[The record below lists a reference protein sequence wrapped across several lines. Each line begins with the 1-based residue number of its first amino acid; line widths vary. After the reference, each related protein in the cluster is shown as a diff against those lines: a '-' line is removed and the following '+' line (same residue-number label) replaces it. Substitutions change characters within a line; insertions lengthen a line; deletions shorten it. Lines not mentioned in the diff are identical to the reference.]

1 MSILISGPLNFSADV
16 MKWVS
21 TDVSWKWQH
30 VSLLPGWCS
39 LLVYRCVAWCT
50 HRMAHCH
57 LIKYHSCFDREA
69 LIESL
74 VSFIKLCVIVV
85 WNFFP
90 LFTPQ
95 PISLALMEYVSS
107 WILCNQEKRR
117 GGEGRE
123 GVEEKVKSEREQHW
137 VWKRNKSKR
146 TPEKEREEEKR
157 PRETV
162 LRKSLQRLSCHWI
175 HNSGSW
181 F

>member
-1 MSILISGPLNFSADV
+1 MSILITGPLNFSVDV
-16 MKWVS
+16 MKWGL

-30 VSLLPGWCS
+30 VSLLPGWRS

-50 HRMAHCH
+50 HRMARCH

-74 VSFIKLCVIVV
+74 VSFIKLCVIIV

-90 LFTPQ
+90 RF
-95 PISLALMEYVSS
+95 SLALMEYACS
-107 WILCNQEKRR
+107 WILLKQKRR
-117 GGEGRE
+117 ENAGSKKRNVMNNTMAERE
-123 GVEEKVKSEREQHW
+123 TKNKSKSERQ
-137 VWKRNKSKR
+137 
-146 TPEKEREEEKR
+146 KERERGEIA
-157 PRETV
+157 TQW
-162 LRKSLQRLSCHWI
+162 KSLCRVSCDWI